1 MRVIINDNN
10 LFEIKM
16 LIIFKDENVLIFLKI
31 EMRGEENIK

>member
-16 LIIFKDENVLIFLKI
+16 LIIFEDETVSIFLKI
-31 EMRGEENIK
+31 EIRGKENIK